1 MLFPGILNAVVFIHN
16 RCIAY
21 RDIELDNFLL
31 DESHDALLSDFGF
44 SFQIKAK
51 EFHLDK
57 LMKGT
62 NYWSNFYKA
71 PELLKLRDGCLCD
84 AKAADIYSLSVCLFE
99 MLY

>member
-1 MLFPGILNAVVFIHN
+1 
-16 RCIAY
+16 
-21 RDIELDNFLL
+21 
-31 DESHDALLSDFGF
+31 
-44 SFQIKAK
+44 
-51 EFHLDK
+51 LDK